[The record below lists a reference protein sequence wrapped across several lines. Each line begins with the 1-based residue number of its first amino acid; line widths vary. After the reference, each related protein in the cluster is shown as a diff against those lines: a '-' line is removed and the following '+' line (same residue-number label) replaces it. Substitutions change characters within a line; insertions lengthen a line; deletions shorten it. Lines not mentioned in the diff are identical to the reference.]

1 MRMQFLMCLSLTRLV
16 FKELNL
22 KFILTQYHDFSE
34 DPKHLINPL
43 FETDKALHVFYTRM
57 KFM

>member
-1 MRMQFLMCLSLTRLV
+1 MQFLSLSLTRLV

-34 DPKHLINPL
+34 DPKHLINSL
-43 FETDKALHVFYTRM
+43 FETEKACNAFYTRM